1 MTEVN
6 VKISPLDQVCL
17 EWMRLANLCTRM
29 LALTDAGTAPDQNL
43 LDELRDAVN
52 NPGFAHKTE
61 SDTSLIRRVLDSHYA
76 GFVMDHELVS
86 DLQEAV
92 RRHR

>member
-1 MTEVN
+1 MTRLD
-6 VKISPLDQVCL
+6 VKISLLDQVCL
-17 EWMRLANLCTRM
+17 EWMRLANLCTKI
-29 LALTDAGTAPDQNL
+29 LALSDEGTAPDQNL
-43 LDELRDAVN
+43 VDELRDAVN

-61 SDTSLIRRVLDSHYA
+61 SDTSLIRRVLDCHYA

-92 RRHR
+92 RRHG